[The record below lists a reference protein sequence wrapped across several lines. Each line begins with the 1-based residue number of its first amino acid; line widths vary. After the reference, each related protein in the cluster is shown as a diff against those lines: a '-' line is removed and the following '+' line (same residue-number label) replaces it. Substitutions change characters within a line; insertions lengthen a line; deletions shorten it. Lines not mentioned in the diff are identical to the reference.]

1 MIIFDRAQVAAIGQT
16 VGGQIDWLISKT
28 GWGLTTHQTRSWWKK
43 QGGMPST
50 LIEGGGDSRRA
61 SQTIIIINFP
71 GAFILVDAALFNL
84 FQIDFKLFPI

>member
-50 LIEGGGDSRRA
+50 LIADRRRRRLEKGFA
-61 SQTIIIINFP
+61 NHHHY
-71 GAFILVDAALFNL
+71 
-84 FQIDFKLFPI
+84 

>member
-1 MIIFDRAQVAAIGQT
+1 
-16 VGGQIDWLISKT
+16 
-28 GWGLTTHQTRSWWKK
+28 
-43 QGGMPST
+43 MPST

-84 FQIDFKLFPI
+84 FQIDFKLSPI